1 MDETP
6 FQSILEEE
14 EHPKEHPE
22 EDFLRI
28 KELREEQETKIAQ
41 FMKEEKYKSLRCIIP
56 AKGGSPVKGSQS
68 LSPRKTKRI
77 DKAKSFKIIHES
89 DWPILIALFS

>member
-6 FQSILEEE
+6 YESILEEE
-14 EHPKEHPE
+14 EHQKEE
-22 EDFLRI
+22 NTYEFDRI
-28 KELREEQETKIAQ
+28 KSLREEQETKIAQ
-41 FMKEEKYKSLRCIIP
+41 FMRDEKYKSLRCIIP
-56 AKGGSPVKGSQS
+56 VKGGSPIKGSQS

-89 DWPILIALFS
+89 D